1 MDSSILTMHSLAY
14 PDNLYLDHVLTDEA
28 QAGLEAWSRALA
40 EEPPLPP
47 VRWHL
52 RRDTYLRH
60 AAIGASIRIEGNSL
74 SNQQTDA
81 LLQGERVHASLIH
94 RVEARNYDAA
104 LGLAAN
110 FAHDPAFEWQ
120 ELVFRLING
129 AVMRD
134 LEDDTQGRYRDG
146 PVGVGNV
153 YQAPDHHAVS
163 GLMGALVEWLQTP
176 DVHPLVRTAL
186 LHLNLVA
193 IHPWFNG
200 NGRSARILSQ
210 LELMRCV
217 QAPEL
222 ISIEPDLEAQQPIYF
237 ERIRDAL
244 GPTYA
249 PERHSTSEWVN
260 WYVSLHTARLEE
272 GQRLNQATMLDVMTV
287 MRALELRGEPLDW
300 GPLVH
305 VAAFGPFV
313 TRSIQ
318 EAYDNSP
325 SAARALAGRLVAAGW
340 IIPHGATRG
349 RHYVGTERVADLQL
363 RGPELMARWARQQ
376 SLGLDVA

>member
-1 MDSSILTMHSLAY
+1 MDTLA
-14 PDNLYLDHVLTDEA
+14 DRNNLYLDHTLTSVALD
-28 QAGLEAWSRALA
+28 GLEAWSRAME

-74 SNQQTDA
+74 SNEQTDA
-81 LLQGERVHASLIH
+81 LLQGEPVRASLVH

-110 FAHDPAFEWQ
+110 FAQDNAFEWQ
-120 ELVFRLING
+120 ELVIRLING

-153 YQAPDHHAVS
+153 FQAPDHRAVP
-163 GLMGALVEWLQTP
+163 GLMGSLVDWLRTP
-176 DVHPLVRTAL
+176 GVHPLVRTAL

-210 LELMRCV
+210 LELMRIV
-217 QAPEL
+217 RAPEL
-222 ISIEPDLEAQQPIYF
+222 ISIEPELERQHATYF
-237 ERIRDAL
+237 ERIREAL
-244 GPTYA
+244 GPSYA
-249 PERHSTSEWVN
+249 PDRHSTSEWVN
-260 WYVSLHTARLEE
+260 WYVGLHTARLEE
-272 GQRLNQATMLDVMTV
+272 GQRLNQATILDVMTI

-300 GPLVH
+300 GPVIH

-313 TRSIQ
+313 TRAIRD
-318 EAYDNSP
+318 AYDNSP
-325 SAARALAGRLVAAGW
+325 SAARALAARLVTAGW
-340 IIPHGATRG
+340 IVPLGATRG
-349 RHYVGTERVADLQL
+349 RHYVGTERVAALQL

-376 SLGLDVA
+376 SLGLDVT